1 MRRFLQNTMMT
12 GMLSLLVVWLTAC
25 GALITSPS
33 PPINATG
40 STAITRPYPTP
51 GPTQTIYS
59 NALTQQAAG
68 WVKSPTCVFTSNG
81 LVVRPDSGQAYLCLA
96 PASPLGDLAVSVT
109 VQQKSGASNQ
119 AFGIAFHHI
128 TPKNYYFF
136 GIDGR
141 GRFTATVVVNDV
153 KQIVIPF
160 TSNAAIHTG
169 TNATNRLQI
178 IAKGQTMTFLVNSV
192 AVGQATLSTFATGTV
207 GLRGI
212 SNGEIVFQQLS
223 ISSVK

>member
-12 GMLSLLVVWLTAC
+12 GMLSLLAIWLTAC
-25 GALITSPS
+25 GALVTSPS

-40 STAITRPYPTP
+40 STAITRPYPTT

-68 WVKSPTCVFTSNG
+68 WAKSPTCVFTSNG
-81 LVVRPDSGQAYLCLA
+81 LVVRPDGGQAYLCLA
-96 PASPLGDLAVSVT
+96 PTTPLGDLAVGVT
-109 VQQKSGASNQ
+109 VQQKSGANNQ

-141 GRFTATVVVNDV
+141 GHFTATVVVNDV
-153 KQIVIPF
+153 RHIVIPF
-160 TSNAAIHTG
+160 TSNTAIHTG
-169 TNATNRLQI
+169 TNATNRLQV

-192 AVGQATLSTFATGTV
+192 AVDQATLSTFATGTV

-212 SNGEIVFQQLS
+212 SDGKVVFQQLS
-223 ISSVK
+223 ISSV

>member
-1 MRRFLQNTMMT
+1 LFSMSYHSYVKHWGPAIVILAGPQCCYDRGTLVGAFKVAV
-12 GMLSLLVVWLTAC
+12 LLRVRTTRTIGIW
-25 GALITSPS
+25 ALI
-33 PPINATG
+33 
-40 STAITRPYPTP
+40 
-51 GPTQTIYS
+51 QE
-59 NALTQQAAG
+59 AAG
-68 WVKSPTCVFTSNG
+68 WAKSPTCVFTSNG
-81 LVVRPDSGQAYLCLA
+81 LVVRPESGQAYLCLA
-96 PASPLGDLAVSVT
+96 PTSSLGDLAASVT

-128 TPKNYYFF
+128 APKNYYFF

-141 GRFTATVVVNDV
+141 GHFTATVVVNDV
-153 KQIVIPF
+153 KHVVIPF

-169 TNATNRLQI
+169 TNATNRLQV

-212 SNGEIVFQQLS
+212 SDGEVVFQQLS
-223 ISSVK
+223 ISSV

>member
-1 MRRFLQNTMMT
+1 MRRFLRYTLMT

-25 GALITSPS
+25 GALVTSS
-33 PPINATG
+33 PPPLKATG

-51 GPTQTIYS
+51 GATQTIYS
-59 NALTQQAAG
+59 NALIQQAAG
-68 WVKSPTCVFTSNG
+68 WAKGPTCVFTSNG
-81 LVVRPDSGQAYLCLA
+81 LVVRPESGQAYLCLA
-96 PASPLGDLAVSVT
+96 PTSSLGDMAASVT

-128 TPKNYYFF
+128 APKNYYFF

-141 GRFTATVVVNDV
+141 GHFTATVVVNDV
-153 KQIVIPF
+153 KHIVIPF
-160 TSNAAIHTG
+160 TSNAAIHMG
-169 TNATNRLQI
+169 THATNRLQV

-212 SNGEIVFQQLS
+212 SDGEVVFQQLS
-223 ISSVK
+223 ISST